1 MKTVHIFDVVLP
13 NNGWEG
19 LYESE
24 VLDILKNHHESYEVR
39 TYTLNNARRMTIG
52 VLTIDSVYESILQS
66 IRTNLGIEIAEVP
79 E

>member
-1 MKTVHIFDVVLP
+1 MKTVHVFDVVLP
-13 NNGWEG
+13 NNGWES

-39 TYTLNNARRMTIG
+39 TYTLSNTKRMTIG
-52 VLTIDSVYESILQS
+52 VLTIDSIYESILQS
-66 IRTNLGIEIAEVP
+66 IRTNLGIEITEVM

>member
-1 MKTVHIFDVVLP
+1 MKTVHVFDVVLP

-24 VLDILKNHHESYEVR
+24 VLDILKNHYESYEVR
-39 TYTLNNARRMTIG
+39 TYTLSNAKRMTVG
-52 VLTIDSVYESILQS
+52 VLTIDSVYESILQY
-66 IRTNLGIEIAEVP
+66 IRTNLGIEITEVS

>member
-1 MKTVHIFDVVLP
+1 MKKVHVFEVKLP
-13 NNGWEG
+13 NDGWEG

-52 VLTIDSVYESILQS
+52 VLTIDSVYKSIKQS
-66 IRTNLGIEIAEVP
+66 ITKNIGLEIVEVM